1 MTRQEI
7 LNIIVTTLKEDYDI
21 DISELPPETPVSDIR
36 KMSDKLD
43 SLEFLQFIFSVEDKI
58 GAELPE
64 NRTNFDNI
72 GEILDA
78 FCESAN
84 AS

>member
-7 LNIIVTTLKEDYDI
+7 LNIIVNTLKEDYDI

-84 AS
+84 AP